1 MRADSPRK
9 RVQSWV
15 KGKGL
20 SRGKGSF
27 KEVRMLS
34 VHTLPCK
41 QGATSDIQASLEE
54 ALDQGKKEDAQPSL

>member
-9 RVQSWV
+9 RVQAWV
-15 KGKGL
+15 KGKVL
-20 SRGKGSF
+20 PRGKGSF

-34 VHTLPCK
+34 LHTLPCK
-41 QGATSDIQASLEE
+41 QRDTSDIQTNLEE